1 MSNDAVDRARSL
13 IGTRFRAQGRD
24 PQFGLDCLG
33 LVMLAYGVGDDDVR
47 RDYRLSGDYRH
58 ELMAGLANGFRR
70 VARRAARV
78 CDLMLVEVSASQLHL
93 VVRTETGFV
102 HADARRGVV
111 ETPGAPEWPVIAT
124 YRKRLRAMNKRG
136 RG

>member
-24 PQFGLDCLG
+24 PRFGLDCLG
-33 LVMLAYGVGDDDVR
+33 LAMVAYEIGEDAVR
-47 RDYRLSGDYRH
+47 RDYRLSGDHRG
-58 ELMAGLANGFRR
+58 ELMAGLSNGFRR
-70 VARRAARV
+70 VARGAARAG
-78 CDLMLVEVSASQLHL
+78 DLMLVEVSASQLHL

-111 ETPGAPEWPVIAT
+111 ETPGEPEWPVVAT
-124 YRKRLRAMNKRG
+124 YRKRRNG
-136 RG
+136 